1 MSAINYSHSRFGRSV
16 LRACKDNSPA
26 GLSPACRGS
35 NGRRAGKALRA
46 GRTAVFFLAALAA
59 TLWAGGG
66 AAGEPKTGGGAP
78 DYRVVRTYP
87 HDRQAFTQGLA
98 CADGVFYEGTG
109 LHGRSSLR
117 KVDPASGSILK
128 KISLEQRYFGEGIT
142 VLGDRIVQLTW
153 RSQVGFVYDKKT
165 FRLLEK
171 FFYPGE
177 GWGVAHDG
185 QRLIMSDG
193 TAVLR
198 VLDPK
203 DFRETARIPVRDER
217 GPVAG
222 LNELEYVRGAVY
234 ANLWPTDEI
243 AVIDPRTGRVRDRI
257 DLRGLLEKNDS
268 PGVDVLNGIAYDPRG
283 DRLFVTGKLWPKVFE
298 LRLIKN

>member
-1 MSAINYSHSRFGRSV
+1 MT
-16 LRACKDNSPA
+16 P
-26 GLSPACRGS
+26 
-35 NGRRAGKALRA
+35 
-46 GRTAVFFLAALAA
+46 
-59 TLWAGGG
+59 
-66 AAGEPKTGGGAP
+66 GETPSY

-117 KVDPASGSILK
+117 KVDRASGRVLK
-128 KISLEQRYFGEGIT
+128 EVRLEPHYFGEGIA
-142 VLGDRIVQLTW
+142 VFGDRIVQLTW
-153 RSQVGFVYDKKT
+153 RSQIGFVYDKKT

-171 FFYPGE
+171 FSYPGE
-177 GWGVAHDG
+177 GWGLTHDG
-185 QRLIMSDG
+185 KRLIMSDG

-203 DFRETARIPVRDER
+203 DFRETAKISVHDER

-222 LNELEYVRGAVY
+222 LNELEYVRGAIY
-234 ANLWPTDEI
+234 ANVWPTDEI
-243 AVIDPRTGRVRDRI
+243 AVIDPRTGRVKGWI
-257 DLRGLLEKNDS
+257 DLQGLLDKGDS
-268 PGVDVLNGIAYDPRG
+268 PGVDVLNGIAYDALG
-283 DRLFVTGKLWPKVFE
+283 NRLFVTGKLWPKVFE